1 MLLASIPLLCFICLL
16 LVLGNVQTEL
26 DWRRTFLRTSL
37 LWGGYAILI
46 LEPLSAFEMISPLYL
61 ALVWIIPTTGLCLKL
76 FQMNRQTHRLHL
88 PTVKIP
94 DSNINRVLF
103 VGIGLSLMITLIIAW
118 IAPPQTADSLVYH
131 MSRVAHWAQNQPI
144 RPYATGIR
152 FQNTM
157 SKAAELIILHFYVLT
172 GSDKMANLVQWFAMA
187 GSLIGVSLVAD
198 KLGANRSAR
207 TFSVAFA
214 ASLPMGIVQA
224 SSTMTDYVLAFWMI
238 CAASE
243 VLLLINEK
251 TTNPSS
257 SVFLGLAVGLAIA
270 TKPTSFSFLL
280 PFAFLVAI
288 ILLRRLS
295 MRRFILI
302 SVLIVF
308 CITTL
313 NFAHYLR
320 NYALYDNPLGF
331 EQTFQRHANRLINAK
346 VILSNTLRHA
356 SLHVGT
362 IWPEVNEWI
371 YQQIVKVHVKTG
383 IDINDPRTTFTEFR
397 ILAPSTNE
405 NLVGNPIHAL
415 IILVSII
422 LTVTLWSRMDP
433 MTRIFAIA
441 VASGF
446 IIFSAMFKY
455 QIFGSRLQLPF
466 FILSAPIIATIL
478 SKIKNTWL
486 IPSLGIVLI
495 IASFPWLFQISS
507 RSIITKSEESVVGS
521 IFSASRI
528 DLYFPKSQSAAAVYH
543 RIADRIEDRGCSDI
557 GLMLSGS
564 SSEYLWWV
572 LLGAP
577 RDDLRL
583 EWIVSDSPTAA
594 YGDESFEPCAV
605 ICENCP
611 SEWTTIRGLQ
621 LAKDVLAS
629 QFNLFLEVE
638 GK

>member
-1 MLLASIPLLCFICLL
+1 MLLASIPLLFFICLL

-26 DWRRTFLRTSL
+26 GWRRTFLRTSL

-76 FQMNRQTHRLHL
+76 FQIVRQTRRLHL
-88 PTVKIP
+88 PSVKIP
-94 DSNINRVLF
+94 DSTLTRVLF
-103 VGIGLSLMITLIIAW
+103 AGIGLSLMITLIVAW
-118 IAPPQTADSLVYH
+118 IAPPHTADSLVYH
-131 MSRVAHWAQNQPI
+131 MSRVAHWAQNQSI

-157 SKAAELIILHFYVLT
+157 SQAAELIILHFYVLT

-187 GSLIGVSLVAD
+187 GSLIGVSLVAV

-207 TFSVAFA
+207 TFSVVFA

-238 CAASE
+238 CVASE
-243 VLLLINEK
+243 VLHLIKDK
-251 TTNPSS
+251 TIKSS
-257 SVFLGLAVGLAIA
+257 SGIFLGLAVGLAIA

-280 PFAFLVAI
+280 PFVFLVVI
-288 ILLRRLS
+288 LLLRRLTV
-295 MRRFILI
+295 RRFFLI

-308 CITTL
+308 VITTL

-320 NYALYDNPLGF
+320 NYALYGNPLGF
-331 EQTFQRHANRLINAK
+331 ERTIQRHANELINAK
-346 VILSNTLRHA
+346 VILSNTIRHA

-362 IWPEVNEWI
+362 IWPEVNDWI

-397 ILAPSTNE
+397 ILSPTTNE
-405 NLVGNPIHAL
+405 NLAGNPIHAL
-415 IILVSII
+415 IILVSVI
-422 LTVTLWSRMDP
+422 LTVALWSRMDP
-433 MTRIFAIA
+433 ITRIFAIA
-441 VASGF
+441 VFTGF
-446 IIFSAMFKY
+446 IVFSTMFKY

-466 FILSAPIIATIL
+466 FILSAPIIAIIL
-478 SKIKNTWL
+478 SNIKNTWL
-486 IPSLGIVLI
+486 IPLLGIVLI
-495 IASFPWLFQISS
+495 GTSFPWLFQISS
-507 RSIITKSEESVVGS
+507 RPIITKSEETQLDN

-528 DLYFPKSQSAAAVYH
+528 DLYFPNPQSAAAYH
-543 RIADRIEDRGCSDI
+543 HIADKIEDRDCSDI

-572 LLGAP
+572 LFGAP
-577 RDDLRL
+577 GEDLKL

-611 SEWTTIRGLQ
+611 SEWTTIRGLP
-621 LAKDVLAS
+621 LAQDVPAS
-629 QFNLFLEVE
+629 QFKLFLELE